1 MHDVLSGFDREFGHS
16 LELRRA
22 LSVQLGLPWD
32 EAMKRPPIA
41 RPKRKRTPGFV
52 LKPSRTKTAHLFAPA
67 RSRGP
72 DCPTCGRAHRVWFSL
87 DLASVPQLAAQ
98 LPGWS
103 TFNATACLDCDAS
116 EQLESMAIYTSFIV
130 SSYRAFDEAR
140 KKARRTGKDVLEL
153 LGDANVD
160 LDWNDSFA
168 EAFLKYLV
176 GRTVEDEQDRE
187 AFMVEPIE
195 APGYVLFPLPEQLVE
210 ALAGWSEKKR
220 AATVKAYERAGFAKA
235 HEALAALEPLAKRA
249 STEGKNLYLCIH
261 IP

>member
-1 MHDVLSGFDREFGHS
+1 MDV
-16 LELRRA
+16 RA
-22 LSVQLGLPWD
+22 L
-32 EAMKRPPIA
+32 ACN
-41 RPKRKRTPGFV
+41 
-52 LKPSRTKTAHLFAPA
+52 PSTETTHHF
-67 RSRGP
+67 G
-72 DCPTCGRAHRVWFSL
+72 
-87 DLASVPQLAAQ
+87 
-98 LPGWS
+98 
-103 TFNATACLDCDAS
+103 ATRD
-116 EQLESMAIYTSFIV
+116 MAIYTSFIV

-140 KKARRTGKDVLEL
+140 KKAKRTGKDVLAL

-220 AATVKAYERAGFAKA
+220 AATVRAPRGRTSTCVFTYPDGGRR
-235 HEALAALEPLAKRA
+235 LASRVDFRRVPCRDDGATR
-249 STEGKNLYLCIH
+249 
-261 IP
+261 